1 MSSAGVLKNTGWSAS
16 TLKPGD
22 QIVLTVLPARAGNA
36 AALCRD
42 QCEIH
47 VKRPAAQ

>member
-1 MSSAGVLKNTGWSAS
+1 MSSAGVLRNAGWSAS

-22 QIVLTVLPARAGNA
+22 EIAITVLPARAGNA

-42 QCEIH
+42 QCEIR
-47 VKRPAAQ
+47 VNRPAAK